1 MKKLLKSRKIGSA
14 LTLVLLVLVIFLTV
28 GAGFLSLGEHSRMLA
43 IENIS
48 EISARAAAD
57 AGLVKALFEMN
68 EKLKVGPWV
77 DSGLPH
83 AINEGLAGSD
93 ATLSYTVTGD
103 FDSGYTIESIGGA
116 GPVQRQVRAT
126 LRMQS
131 IFDYGILTQGTLNL
145 FKDNI
150 VDGYNSDDPNDTD
163 NDLMIGTTSTD
174 HWALNIYGATI
185 DGDVKQPVDFDFP
198 DITAPDLPYYGT
210 LIEAQ
215 DATVVV
221 FGPVDNGVYSGIEL
235 KTGAILQID
244 GADVVLHI
252 TGDIWLGQG
261 CEIVIKPGSSLTI
274 YLDGNLIAQNS
285 NGINNE
291 TMIPSKF
298 VLYGTGE
305 EQKFDLKA
313 KSDFY
318 GAVYAPNADTTV
330 FSEGDVY
337 GSVICSSFQMKQN
350 CVFYYDEALRD
361 AGLTTIGGIFVV
373 DRWFE
378 E

>member
-1 MKKLLKSRKIGSA
+1 
-14 LTLVLLVLVIFLTV
+14 
-28 GAGFLSLGEHSRMLA
+28 
-43 IENIS
+43 
-48 EISARAAAD
+48 
-57 AGLVKALFEMN
+57 
-68 EKLKVGPWV
+68 
-77 DSGLPH
+77 
-83 AINEGLAGSD
+83 
-93 ATLSYTVTGD
+93 
-103 FDSGYTIESIGGA
+103 
-116 GPVQRQVRAT
+116 
-126 LRMQS
+126 
-131 IFDYGILTQGTLNL
+131 
-145 FKDNI
+145 
-150 VDGYNSDDPNDTD
+150 
-163 NDLMIGTTSTD
+163 
-174 HWALNIYGATI
+174 WALNIYGATI